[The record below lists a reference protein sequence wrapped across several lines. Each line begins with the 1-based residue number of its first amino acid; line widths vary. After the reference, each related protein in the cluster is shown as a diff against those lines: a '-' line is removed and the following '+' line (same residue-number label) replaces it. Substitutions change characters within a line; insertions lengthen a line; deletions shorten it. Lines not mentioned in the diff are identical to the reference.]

1 MSRFNTSTQE
11 KKYNKSPCKF
21 YMQGKCKNGIRG
33 TNCSFPNPNMC
44 FRFIRQGNKGCNK
57 GVSCSSVARGGAGV
71 AVAPPEHLRKKLA
84 PFPLSPFLKL
94 FLNFNINLL
103 I

>member
-1 MSRFNTSTQE
+1 M
-11 KKYNKSPCKF
+11 
-21 YMQGKCKNGIRG
+21 I
-33 TNCSFPNPNMC
+33 
-44 FRFIRQGNKGCNK
+44 
-57 GVSCSSVARGGAGV
+57 SSVARGGAGV

-84 PFPLSPFLKL
+84 PFQLSPFLKL